1 MTLVIMNASN
11 IMNSKGK
18 ILLSPTF
25 KRDLFINDFIIYY
38 LFSSWHFTIMRFY
51 FLTQTTAY
59 RLYLQSK
66 KIHDI

>member
-1 MTLVIMNASN
+1 MTLVIVNASN

-18 ILLSPTF
+18 TLLSPTF
-25 KRDLFINDFIIYY
+25 KGDLSINDFIIYY
-38 LFSSWHFTIMRFY
+38 LFSSWYFTITRFY
-51 FLTQTTAY
+51 FLTTAY

>member
-38 LFSSWHFTIMRFY
+38 LFSS
-51 FLTQTTAY
+51 
-59 RLYLQSK
+59 
-66 KIHDI
+66 